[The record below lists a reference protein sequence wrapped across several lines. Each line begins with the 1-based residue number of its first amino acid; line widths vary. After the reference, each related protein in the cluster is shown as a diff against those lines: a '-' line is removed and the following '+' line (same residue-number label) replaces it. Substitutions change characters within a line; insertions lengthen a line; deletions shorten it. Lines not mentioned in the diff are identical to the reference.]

1 MQTLTVSFSESSV
14 KRALKNAE
22 GYEIKVS
29 SKPTVLLR
37 PHKGLERG
45 TWYLRKGEKYHPL
58 GVYPVVPVSLV
69 KERLPHIVFDLSM
82 NPDAKVEIISGF
94 QKVTDLLSWY
104 CERAQSDRELSK
116 KRKATVKSVIN
127 KHLIPMLGD
136 KLIDEL
142 NHACID
148 DALIWP
154 LQSKYSLSNVRLIF
168 SALKAA
174 FKLAAKQ
181 NRINA
186 NPLADLQFTDF
197 IQKRINPKDAQIRAA
212 DIPAVLAALVDCHY
226 STRML
231 ILMMLL
237 FGTRIGETRQ
247 AKWSHIDDDYWH
259 LPAGHTKTKQ
269 SHRLPLTEPVK
280 ALLDAY
286 RNTQKAKG
294 YTGQFLFPN
303 DDRSGQCVPAST
315 ASTQIK
321 RISSGNWTAH
331 DLRKVARTVWADL
344 GVDYMVGEMLLN
356 HALSKLDKT
365 YIHTHVEHKMK
376 EALSQYHD
384 WLKEQGLSF

>member
-1 MQTLTVSFSESSV
+1 MQTHTVSFSESSV
-14 KRALKNAE
+14 KRALKNVQ
-22 GYEIKVS
+22 GCEIKVS
-29 SKPTVLLR
+29 SRPTVLLR
-37 PHKGLERG
+37 PHKGSETG
-45 TWYLRKGEKYHPL
+45 TWYLRKGKKYHPL
-58 GVYPVVPVSLV
+58 GGYPAVSTAVV
-69 KERLPHIVFDLSM
+69 KERLPHIVLELTM
-82 NPDAKVEIISGF
+82 NPDAKVEISSF
-94 QKVTDLLSWY
+94 QKVADLLNWY
-104 CERAQSDRELSK
+104 CERSQNDRELSK

-136 KLIDEL
+136 KAIDEL

-148 DALIWP
+148 DVLIWP

-174 FKLAAKQ
+174 FKIAAKQ
-181 NRINA
+181 NRIDS
-186 NPLADLQFTDF
+186 NPLAGLLFTDF
-197 IQKRINPKDAQIRAA
+197 IQKRINPKDAQIRSA
-212 DIPAVLAALVDCHY
+212 DIPSVFASLVECHY

-247 AKWSHIDDDYWH
+247 AKWSHIDNEYWH
-259 LPAGHTKTKQ
+259 LPAEHTKTKQ
-269 SHRLPLTEPVK
+269 SHRLPLTPFAKSLFE
-280 ALLDAY
+280 LH
-286 RNTQKAKG
+286 RNTQKSKG

-303 DDRSGQCVPAST
+303 DDRSGHCVPANT
-315 ASTQIK
+315 ASIQV
-321 RISSGNWTAH
+321 RRVSAGNWTAH

-376 EALSQYHD
+376 EALNQYHD

>member
-14 KRALKNAE
+14 KRALKTAE

-37 PHKGLERG
+37 PHKGLETG
-45 TWYLRKGEKYHPL
+45 TWYLRKGKKYHPL
-58 GVYPVVPVSLV
+58 GGYPAVPVSQV
-69 KERLPHIVFDLSM
+69 KERLPSIVMELTL
-82 NPDAKVEIISGF
+82 NPEANIEISGF
-94 QKVTDLLSWY
+94 QNVSDLLEWY
-104 CERAQSDRELSK
+104 CDRAQSDRELSK

-148 DALIWP
+148 DALIWR

-174 FKLAAKQ
+174 FKLASKQ
-181 NRINA
+181 NRIST
-186 NPLADLQFTDF
+186 NPLAGLQFTDF
-197 IQKRINPKDAQIRAA
+197 IQKRINPKDAQIRAS
-212 DIPAVLAALVDCHY
+212 DIPAVLSSLVDCHY

-247 AKWSHIDDDYWH
+247 AKWSHIDGDYWY
-259 LPAGHTKTKQ
+259 LPAEHTKTKQ

-286 RNTQKAKG
+286 RNAQKSKG

-321 RISSGNWTAH
+321 RISASNWTAH

-376 EALSQYHD
+376 EALSEYHD
-384 WLKEQGLSF
+384 WLKKQGFPF